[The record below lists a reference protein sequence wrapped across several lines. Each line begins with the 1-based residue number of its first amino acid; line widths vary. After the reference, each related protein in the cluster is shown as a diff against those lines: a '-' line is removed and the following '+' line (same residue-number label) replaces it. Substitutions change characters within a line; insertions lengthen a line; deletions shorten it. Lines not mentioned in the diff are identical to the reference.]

1 MTRITVTVD
10 YEGVEPGAVV
20 GDISTEQFAQVLQEM
35 ANLYAEKTIGYGEAW
50 REQGWMG
57 NLARI
62 MSKTARLRNMSW
74 RRDPIENGKETTED
88 TLLDL
93 ANLSIFG
100 LLNRRDG
107 NFWGRQR

>member
-10 YEGVEPGAVV
+10 YEGVEPGAQV
-20 GDISTEQFAQVLQEM
+20 GDIAQQQFAQVLQEM
-35 ANLYAEKTIGYGEAW
+35 ANLYAEKTVGYGSAW

-62 MSKTARLRNMSW
+62 MSKASRLRNMNW
-74 RRDPIENGKETTED
+74 RREPIDIADETTED

-93 ANLSIFG
+93 ANLAVFG
-100 LLNRRDG
+100 LINHRDG
-107 NFWGRQR
+107 NFWGTR